1 MKPNYIWI
9 LFVLLS
15 LNIFAQ
21 RTMKYFSPESQDY
34 GIYFPDDFL
43 VGTNHEDNI
52 VTFTDLAEGGI
63 NITVSS
69 YIFENKAAA
78 KAFIVKFAEL
88 TEIKKEEWPND
99 TSKFDDLIKGSVKKG
114 DNDYWTWWYIVK
126 DNHAMSISIN
136 KPTQITD
143 EDTGLLKYMI
153 ENLDI

>member
-1 MKPNYIWI
+1 MKPNYLWI
-9 LFVLLS
+9 LIVLLS
-15 LNIFAQ
+15 LNTFAQ
-21 RTMKYFSPESQDY
+21 RTMKYYSPESKDY

-43 VGTNHEDNI
+43 VGTDHEDNI

-69 YIFENKAAA
+69 YVFENKEVAN
-78 KAFIVKFAEL
+78 AFIIKFSEL
-88 TEIKKEEWPND
+88 VEIKKEEWLND
-99 TSKFDDLIKGSVKKG
+99 RSKFDYLIKGSVKK
-114 DNDYWTWWYIVK
+114 DNDDYWTWWFVVK

-143 EDTGLLKYMI
+143 EDASLLKYMI